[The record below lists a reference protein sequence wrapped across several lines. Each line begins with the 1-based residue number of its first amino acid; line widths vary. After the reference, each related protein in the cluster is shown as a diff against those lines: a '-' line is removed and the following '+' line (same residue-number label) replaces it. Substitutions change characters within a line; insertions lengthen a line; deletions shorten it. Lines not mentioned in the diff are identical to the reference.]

1 MLKNSIKLKREN
13 NIFSVVVEDY
23 TKYIK
28 NFPII
33 VPKGFSQ
40 EQWLWIVLAGV
51 ISGYIVYNRK
61 QYVNLFDA
69 AVIASEESFK
79 HGDNKKKLNAALK
92 FVEYRT
98 DKLPYPVRILLRNFF
113 SRKKIEK
120 AIEKA
125 LKKFSDVFGTGRKID
140 IEEAEN
146 DEE

>member
-1 MLKNSIKLKREN
+1 MVNQ
-13 NIFSVVVEDY
+13 V
-23 TKYIK
+23 
-28 NFPII
+28 I
-33 VPKGFSQ
+33 VYLKGFSQ
-40 EQWLWIVLAGV
+40 EQWLWIALAGV
-51 ISGYIVYNRK
+51 ILGYIIYNRK

-98 DKLPYPVRILLRNFF
+98 DKLPYPVRILIRKFF
-113 SRKKIEK
+113 SRERIKK

-125 LKKFSDVFGTGRKID
+125 LQKFSDTFGTGRKID
-140 IEEAEN
+140 IEENGN

>member
-1 MLKNSIKLKREN
+1 MVNQVIAYL
-13 NIFSVVVEDY
+13 
-23 TKYIK
+23 
-28 NFPII
+28 
-33 VPKGFSQ
+33 KGFSQ
-40 EQWLWIVLAGV
+40 EQWLWIALAGV
-51 ISGYIVYNRK
+51 ILGYIVYNRK

-98 DKLPYPVRILLRNFF
+98 DKLPYPVRILIRKFF
-113 SRKKIEK
+113 SRERIKK

-125 LKKFSDVFGTGRKID
+125 LQKFSDTFSTGRKID
-140 IEEAEN
+140 IEENGN

>member
-1 MLKNSIKLKREN
+1 MVNQVIAYL
-13 NIFSVVVEDY
+13 
-23 TKYIK
+23 
-28 NFPII
+28 
-33 VPKGFSQ
+33 KGFSQ

-98 DKLPYPVRILLRNFF
+98 DKLPYLVRILLRKFF

-125 LKKFSDVFGTGRKID
+125 LKKFSDVFDTGRKID

>member
-1 MLKNSIKLKREN
+1 MVNQVIAYL
-13 NIFSVVVEDY
+13 
-23 TKYIK
+23 
-28 NFPII
+28 
-33 VPKGFSQ
+33 KGFSQ
-40 EQWLWIVLAGV
+40 EQWLWIALAGV
-51 ISGYIVYNRK
+51 ILGYIVYNRK

-98 DKLPYPVRILLRNFF
+98 DKLPYPVRILIRKFF
-113 SRKKIEK
+113 SRESIKK

-125 LKKFSDVFGTGRKID
+125 LQKFSDTFGTGRKID
-140 IEEAEN
+140 IEENGN

>member
-1 MLKNSIKLKREN
+1 MVNQVIAYL
-13 NIFSVVVEDY
+13 
-23 TKYIK
+23 
-28 NFPII
+28 
-33 VPKGFSQ
+33 KGFSQ
-40 EQWLWIVLAGV
+40 EQWLWIALAGV
-51 ISGYIVYNRK
+51 ILGYIVYNRK

-98 DKLPYPVRILLRNFF
+98 EKLPYPVRILIRKFF
-113 SRKKIEK
+113 SREKIKK

-125 LKKFSDVFGTGRKID
+125 LQKFSDTFGTGRKID
-140 IEEAEN
+140 IEENGN

>member
-1 MLKNSIKLKREN
+1 MVNQVIAYL
-13 NIFSVVVEDY
+13 
-23 TKYIK
+23 
-28 NFPII
+28 
-33 VPKGFSQ
+33 KGFSQ
-40 EQWLWIVLAGV
+40 EQWLWIALAGV
-51 ISGYIVYNRK
+51 ILGYIVYNRK

-98 DKLPYPVRILLRNFF
+98 DKLPYPVRRLIRKFL
-113 SRKKIEK
+113 SRERIKK

-125 LKKFSDVFGTGRKID
+125 LQKFSDTFGTGRKID
-140 IEEAEN
+140 IEENGN

>member
-1 MLKNSIKLKREN
+1 MVNQVIAYLKR
-13 NIFSVVVEDY
+13 
-23 TKYIK
+23 
-28 NFPII
+28 
-33 VPKGFSQ
+33 FSQ
-40 EQWLWIVLAGV
+40 EQWLWIALAGV
-51 ISGYIVYNRK
+51 ILGYIVYNRK

-98 DKLPYPVRILLRNFF
+98 DKLPYPVRILIRKFF
-113 SRKKIEK
+113 SREKIKK

-125 LKKFSDVFGTGRKID
+125 LQKFSDTFGTGRKID
-140 IEEAEN
+140 LEENGN

>member
-1 MLKNSIKLKREN
+1 MINQVITYL
-13 NIFSVVVEDY
+13 
-23 TKYIK
+23 
-28 NFPII
+28 
-33 VPKGFSQ
+33 KGFSQ
-40 EQWLWIVLAGV
+40 EQCLWIALAGL
-51 ISGYIVYNRK
+51 ILGYIIYNRK

-98 DKLPYPVRILLRNFF
+98 DKLPYPVRILLRKFF

-125 LKKFSDVFGTGRKID
+125 LQKFSDVFGTGRKID

>member
-1 MLKNSIKLKREN
+1 MLNQ
-13 NIFSVVVEDY
+13 V
-23 TKYIK
+23 
-28 NFPII
+28 I
-33 VPKGFSQ
+33 VYLKGFSQ

-51 ISGYIVYNRK
+51 ISRYIVYNRK